1 MKVIIVGCGR
11 LGVILAQ
18 RLLKRNAEISIID
31 NVRASFNNLPS
42 DFEGLTIE
50 GEALNQDVLIRAG
63 IDKADALVA
72 ATNCDPLN
80 AVVAHIARNIF
91 NVPHVVVR
99 NYDPK
104 WRELHE
110 LFGFQVISS
119 TAWGAQ
125 RIEEMIENEDIKMVY
140 SAGNGE
146 VEIYEFE
153 IPAHLHLHKMGEIM
167 NTTESLPVSLSRA
180 GIAILPNL
188 ETVLEKDDVIQISA
202 TMTGAVHMRNQIS
215 KA

>member
-18 RLLKRNAEISIID
+18 RLLEKKAEISIVD
-31 NVRASFNNLPS
+31 SVRASFNNLPP
-42 DFEGLTIE
+42 DFQGQTIE

-72 ATNCDPLN
+72 ATNCDSLN
-80 AVVAHIARNIF
+80 AVVAHIARSIF

-125 RIEEMIENEDIKMVY
+125 RIEEMIANDDIKMVH

-146 VEIYEFE
+146 VEIYEYE
-153 IPAHLHLHKMGEIM
+153 IPSHLHNVRLGSIM
-167 NTTESLPVSLSRA
+167 DLTQSLPVSLTRA
-180 GIAILPNL
+180 GIASLPNL
-188 ETVLEKDDVIQISA
+188 DTTLEKDDILQISA
-202 TMTGAVHMRNQIS
+202 TMEGAVHVRNQIK